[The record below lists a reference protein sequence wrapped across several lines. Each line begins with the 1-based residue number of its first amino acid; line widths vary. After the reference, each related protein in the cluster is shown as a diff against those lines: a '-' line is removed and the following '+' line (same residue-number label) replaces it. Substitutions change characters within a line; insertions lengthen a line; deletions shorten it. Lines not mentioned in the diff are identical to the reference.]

1 MPDPSEEFYK
11 HKNLSL
17 LRKIQADGLF
27 NNFLGYTHNFC
38 LSQILPKSRLVLSL
52 ATSHYFFS
60 CPQLSTLASRLASP
74 LSP

>member
-38 LSQILPKSRLVLSL
+38 LSQILPKSRLVLSP
-52 ATSHYFFS
+52 ATRH
-60 CPQLSTLASRLASP
+60 PPLLLASAAPQIP
-74 LSP
+74 LNVNN

>member
-38 LSQILPKSRLVLSL
+38 LSQILPKSRLVLSP
-52 ATSHYFFS
+52 ATRHPPPATRHFFS
-60 CPQLSTLASRLASP
+60 PPP
-74 LSP
+74 LLKFP